1 MLRLVDEQP
10 GIAVTKVFVR
20 LLVLVAVAGGLG
32 ISSTAAAEGGFYLGA
47 IGGVAAEDVRYEKNV
62 FTREGFLEGIGAGD
76 SAPGDGAFGTVGVLA
91 GYRWRLGDALFVSV
105 EGDVLYSTG
114 TLDERLPGTG
124 QNQGQVWPEDW
135 SFEKAHDYGLTARVG
150 TSAGASDLKLYAVAG
165 VRAIGRQL
173 GIEQTGCPDTV
184 APCPPGPLAVARFRY
199 DQDVAAWT
207 VGAGLEKP
215 VGDWALQLEVRYTD
229 ADQERWTRLFNAGE
243 VVIPLALRQSETNL
257 QLRLLR
263 YF

>member
-1 MLRLVDEQP
+1 MRTIFE
-10 GIAVTKVFVR
+10 R
-20 LLVLVAVAGGLG
+20 LLVLVAVAASLCA
-32 ISSTAAAEGGFYLGA
+32 SPTVAAEGGFYLGA

-76 SAPGDGAFGTVGVLA
+76 SSPGDGAFGTVGVLA
-91 GYRWRLGDALFVSV
+91 GYRLHLGDALFASV
-105 EGDVLYSTG
+105 EADVLYSGG
-114 TLDERLPGTG
+114 TLEERLRGTG

-135 SFEKAHDYGLTARVG
+135 SFEKAHDYGVTARVG
-150 TSAGASDLKLYAVAG
+150 TSAGASNLSIYAVAG
-165 VRAIGRQL
+165 VRAIGREL
-173 GIEQTGCPDTV
+173 GIEQTGCPDSV
-184 APCPPGPLAVARFRY
+184 APCPPGPLDVAQFQY
-199 DQDVAAWT
+199 DQDVVAWT

-215 VGDWALQLEVRYTD
+215 FGDWALQLEARYTD

-243 VVIPLALRQSETNL
+243 VVIPLALRHSETNL